1 MGLYNIS
8 YSAQFPVFCPPKT
21 PPSNRKNDDHM
32 NQNPSSTSL
41 ANINEK
47 ARTEA
52 QRLIASQTR
61 WSHPFRSRWEHT
73 LRVLR
78 WAERIQ
84 ACEGGDWG
92 VIWLAVLFHD
102 CGWSET
108 LDHALVGAELVEAF
122 LRAEGVEPAL
132 VERVAWAVRTHNKRR
147 DPAPDLP
154 LENRIVMDAD
164 LLDELGITTLVWD
177 AMATALE
184 EQPGYR
190 QALERDL
197 AFFNHA
203 KCKLEQLQ
211 TPTGVRLYQERLAFW
226 EKCLSHLRYELGLA
240 DEFMG

>member
-1 MGLYNIS
+1 M
-8 YSAQFPVFCPPKT
+8 
-21 PPSNRKNDDHM
+21 
-32 NQNPSSTSL
+32 SSTSL
-41 ANINEK
+41 ANLNEK
-47 ARTEA
+47 ASAEA

-84 ACEGGDWG
+84 ACEGGDLE
-92 VIWLAVLFHD
+92 VIRLAVWFHD
-102 CGWSET
+102 SGWSET
-108 LDHALVGAELVEAF
+108 LDHALVGAELVETF
-122 LRAEGVEPAL
+122 LRAEGAAPARL
-132 VERVAWAVRTHNKRR
+132 EQVAWAVRTHNKRK
-147 DPAPDLP
+147 DSLPDLP

-164 LLDELGITTLVWD
+164 LLDELGVTTLVWD

-184 EQPGYR
+184 APAGYR

-203 KCKLEQLQ
+203 KGKLEQLQ
-211 TPTGVRLYQERLAFW
+211 TSTGVRLYHERLAFW

-240 DEFMG
+240 EEFVG